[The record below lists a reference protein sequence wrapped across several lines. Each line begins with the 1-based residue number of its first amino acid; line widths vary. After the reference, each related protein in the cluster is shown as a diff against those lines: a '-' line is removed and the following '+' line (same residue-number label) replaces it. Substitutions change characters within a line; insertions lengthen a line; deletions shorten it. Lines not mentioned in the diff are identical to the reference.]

1 MIVQRSG
8 TDGRTDSRRRTYLNG
23 KGSAHTP
30 ICRTILPWSVN
41 KRRRRQL
48 VHRQQHSL
56 VPIAVSFP
64 SPFPALAVV
73 AGSKKTGFFLFRRLC
88 LCVCAVGSGYGTT
101 DHHCTFELEKERENM
116 GGKGRSSSSS
126 SSSERKS
133 HDKGKRVSQSKQ
145 TVFSQSSLQRRPI
158 FFSRTS
164 FDFYGGRT
172 RCPMSKLIDCSRCTP
187 FLCTADILSF
197 ISIL

>member
-1 MIVQRSG
+1 ME
-8 TDGRTDSRRRTYLNG
+8 
-23 KGSAHTP
+23 KGAHTLQFAAQSSRGQSIKDGGGSLYTGNNTHWCLSP
-30 ICRTILPWSVN
+30 SLFLPPFQPLPLLLAPKKLVFFISTI
-41 KRRRRQL
+41 
-48 VHRQQHSL
+48 
-56 VPIAVSFP
+56 VP
-64 SPFPALAVV
+64 
-73 AGSKKTGFFLFRRLC
+73 